1 MKQDVNYPFTMQF
14 LIERYEVRR
23 QSLLEYTKNHISEL
37 NEDGVHAR
45 KFGKEWRFDE
55 VAVSRLDELRGYL
68 GASVATNNYETAE
81 VARIKELE
89 QELEEAKAEIA
100 RQKEWLDSQA
110 LAAKKQLALLEAH
123 ETKIKE
129 LEPKVLQLNAAEAD
143 NKLKADKIAELQA
156 DGERK
161 DQAIS
166 NLQAEKEEQ
175 KTEIKKLE
183 EDKAKAEATVAKYK
197 NMNFVGRFKY
207 LFGFG
212 KDE

>member
-1 MKQDVNYPFTMQF
+1 MKQDINYPFTMQF

-55 VAVSRLDELRGYL
+55 VAVSRLDKLRGYL
-68 GASVATNNYETAE
+68 GASVVTNNYETAE
-81 VARIKELE
+81 TARIKELE

-110 LAAKKQLALLEAH
+110 LVAKKQLALLEAN
-123 ETKIKE
+123 ETKIKKAE
-129 LEPKVLQLNAAEAD
+129 NDALLLSAAKADLEKAEAE
-143 NKLKADKIAELQA
+143 NKQQADQIAELQA

-161 DQAIS
+161 EQAIS
-166 NLQAEKEEQ
+166 ELEAKNAEVQRELQTTKTALVAEQNKSLWQVIKE
-175 KTEIKKLE
+175 KVL
-183 EDKAKAEATVAKYK
+183 
-197 NMNFVGRFKY
+197 
-207 LFGFG
+207 G
-212 KDE
+212 K